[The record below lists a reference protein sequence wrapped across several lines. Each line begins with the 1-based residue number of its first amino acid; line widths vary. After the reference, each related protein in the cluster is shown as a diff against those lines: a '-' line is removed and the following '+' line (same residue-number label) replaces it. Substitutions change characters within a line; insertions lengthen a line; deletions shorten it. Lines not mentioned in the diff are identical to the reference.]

1 MAGLDTALRNRITG
15 AVILVLIAVL
25 LLPELLTGA
34 GGAASSHAATGS
46 RAGGVPLTT
55 LQIDLSDP
63 ARGSGEGVAP
73 ATEALA
79 PEVQLPVP
87 EAVPQAAPEAAP
99 QTAPDAAPQTV
110 PQAAPQAAPEATPRP
125 PAPATPAPLPA
136 PVPAGTD
143 LYFVQVGTFT
153 TRERAEAAERDLT
166 RRGFKVII
174 NQTDSGSRRFHRV
187 RVGPVADREA
197 AVALEL
203 KLRPLAPDRAIVAVP
218 ASPW

>member
-34 GGAASSHAATGS
+34 GGAASSQAATGS

-99 QTAPDAAPQTV
+99 QT
-110 PQAAPQAAPEATPRP
+110 APQAAPEATPRP

-218 ASPW
+218 ASP